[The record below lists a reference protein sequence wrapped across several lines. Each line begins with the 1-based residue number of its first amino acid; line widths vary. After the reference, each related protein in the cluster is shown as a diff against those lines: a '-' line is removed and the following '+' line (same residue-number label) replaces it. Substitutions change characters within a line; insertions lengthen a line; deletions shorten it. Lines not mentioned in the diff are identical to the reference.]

1 MSEKRTGFPSIDK
14 PWLNLY
20 SAETINA
27 EVPECTIFEFLERN
41 NRDYPQDIAIDYLG
55 REITYKALFENI
67 DQTAK
72 AFAAAGVKK
81 GDIVTV
87 ALPSIPEALYCVYA
101 LNKLGAIANMVHPLA
116 GHPDLVFYLNEVG
129 SEMMVL
135 FDATYQILKDFFKD
149 TKVKRAVVV
158 SAGESM
164 PFVIKKLYSLK
175 NKKLSLPN
183 DGFAVHWQSFIQA
196 GANTPLPKVKKD
208 PATTA
213 VISHT
218 GGTTGSP
225 KGCMCSDNNYN
236 SMIVQIGHLLNI
248 QRKERQLAVLPPF
261 INYSLCTAMLEPIA
275 LGTTCILLPK
285 YEPEK
290 FYEYAK
296 KYKPNY
302 VTSIPPYWEAL
313 LTLEKPKNLDLSFLR
328 MPVYGGE
335 AMAPQNEAAVNEIL
349 HSLGVPNP
357 MSKGLGMTELI
368 SAATLTSFDGT
379 MTDSVGAPLPKVN
392 CMISD
397 PDTGKELPYNTEGEI
412 CFSGPTVMIGYC
424 ENQEAT
430 DDLIQTDENGVC
442 WLHTGDLGRLDE
454 RGVLRI
460 TGRIKR
466 ILMTKGKDG
475 NVTKLFPVRI
485 ENVVNEHPS
494 VRVSCVI
501 GIPDEERVNYPRAI
515 VELNDGVT
523 PSDALANDIKRF
535 CAEHLPDY
543 SLPDEVVFTDA
554 LPRTSRGKI
563 DYRALEKEVQQ

>member
-1 MSEKRTGFPSIDK
+1 MNDKRTGFPSIDK
-14 PWLNLY
+14 PWLDLY
-20 SAETINA
+20 SEETVKAEA
-27 EVPECTIFEFLERN
+27 PSCTIYEFLVRN
-41 NRDYPQDIAIDYLG
+41 NRDYAQETAINYLG
-55 REITYKALFENI
+55 REISYRSLFENI
-67 DQTAK
+67 DKTAK
-72 AFAAAGVKK
+72 AFVAAGVKK

-87 ALPSIPEALYCVYA
+87 ALPCIPEALYCVYA
-101 LNKLGAIANMVHPLA
+101 LNRLGAIANMVHPLA
-116 GHPDLVFYLNEVG
+116 GHPDLVFYVNEVK
-129 SEMMVL
+129 SDLMVL
-135 FDATYQILKDFFKD
+135 FDATYKILADHFKE
-149 TKVKRAVVV
+149 TKLKNAIVV

-164 PFVIKKLYSLK
+164 PFIIKHLYALK
-175 NKKLSLPN
+175 NKKIDLPD
-183 DGFAVHWQSFIQA
+183 DGFACYWDTFIKNGA
-196 GANTPLPKVKKD
+196 GSQIPDVKKD
-208 PATTA
+208 PDTTA

-236 SMIVQIGHLLNI
+236 SMIFQLSGVLNLK
-248 QRKERQLAVLPPF
+248 RGESQLAVLPPF

-275 LGTTCILLPK
+275 LGLTCIMLPK

-296 KYKPNY
+296 KYKPNFI
-302 VTSIPPYWEAL
+302 TSIPPYWEAL
-313 LTLEKPKNLDLSFLR
+313 LSIEKPKNLDLSFLR

-335 AMAPQNEAAVNEIL
+335 AMAPQNEAAVNDIL
-349 HSLGVPNP
+349 SSMGVPNP
-357 MSKGLGMTELI
+357 LSKGLGMTELI

-392 CMISD
+392 CMIAD

-412 CFSGPTVMIGYC
+412 CFSGPTVMLGYY

-430 DDLIQTDENGVC
+430 DDLIKVDENGVR

-475 NVTKLFPVRI
+475 NITKLFPVRI
-485 ENVVNEHPS
+485 EEVINEYPD

-501 GIPDEERVNYPRAI
+501 GIPDKKRVNYPRAV

-523 PSDALANDIKRF
+523 PSDDLAKDIMRF
-535 CAEHLPDY
+535 CADHLPDY
-543 SLPDEVVFTDA
+543 SLPDEVIFTDA
-554 LPRTSRGKI
+554 LPRTPRGKI
-563 DYRALEKEVQQ
+563 DYRQLEESVKK

>member
-1 MSEKRTGFPSIDK
+1 MSEKLTGFPSVDK
-14 PWLNLY
+14 PWLKIY
-20 SAETINA
+20 SEETANA
-27 EVPECTIFEFLERN
+27 KVPECSLYEFLVQN
-41 NRDYPQDIAIDYLG
+41 NRDHLQEVAINYLG
-55 REITYKALFENI
+55 REINYKTLFENI
-67 DQTAK
+67 DKTAK
-72 AFAAAGVKK
+72 AFVAAGVKK

-87 ALPSIPEALYCVYA
+87 ALPSIPEAIYCVYA
-101 LNKLGAIANMVHPLA
+101 LNKLGAVANMVHPLA
-116 GHPDLVFYLNEVG
+116 GHPDLIFYLNEVG
-129 SEMMVL
+129 SEVMVL
-135 FDATYQILKDFFKD
+135 FDATYQILSDYFKE

-164 PFVIKKLYSLK
+164 PFVIKRLYSLK
-175 NKKLSLPN
+175 NNKLNLPDN
-183 DGFAVHWQSFIQA
+183 GFAVHWQNFIQA
-196 GANTPLPKVKKD
+196 GANTTLPEVKKD

-225 KGCMCSDNNYN
+225 KGCMCSDTNFN
-236 SMIVQIGHLLNI
+236 SMFVQVGNALNI
-248 QRKERQLAVLPPF
+248 RRGETQLAVLPPF
-261 INYSLCTAMLEPIA
+261 INYSLCSAMLEPIT
-275 LGTTCILLPK
+275 LGVTCILVPK

-313 LTLEKPKNLDLSFLR
+313 LSIEKPKGMDLSFLR
-328 MPVYGGE
+328 WPIYGGE
-335 AMAPQNEAAVNEIL
+335 AMAPQNEAAVNEVFRE
-349 HSLGVPNP
+349 LGAPSP
-357 MSKGLGMTELI
+357 LFKGLGMTELI
-368 SAATLTSFDGT
+368 SAATLTRDDSALF
-379 MTDSVGAPLPKVN
+379 DSVGYPMPFVN
-392 CMISD
+392 CMIAD
-397 PDTGKELPYNTEGEI
+397 PDTSKELPYNTEGEI
-412 CFSGPTVMIGYC
+412 CFAGPTVMIGYY

-430 DDLIQTDENGVC
+430 DDLIRTDENGVR
-442 WLHTGDLGRLDE
+442 WLHTGDLGTLDE
-454 RGVLRI
+454 NGVLRI

-466 ILMTKGKDG
+466 IVMTKGKDG

-515 VELNDGVT
+515 VELNDGVE

-543 SLPDEVVFTDA
+543 SLPDEVTFTDM
-554 LPRTSRGKI
+554 LPRTARGKI
-563 DYRALEKEVQQ
+563 DYRALEEEVQQ

>member
-1 MSEKRTGFPSIDK
+1 MIEKKTGFPSVDK
-14 PWLNLY
+14 PWLKLY
-20 SAETINA
+20 SEKTLNA
-27 EVPECTIFEFLERN
+27 EAPKCSIYEFMEQN
-41 NRDYPQDIAIDYLG
+41 NRDYPQDIAINYLG
-55 REITYKALFENI
+55 REITYQTLFENI
-67 DQTAK
+67 DKTAK
-72 AFAAAGVKK
+72 AFVAAGVKK
-81 GDIVTV
+81 GDVVTV

-101 LNKLGAIANMVHPLA
+101 LNKLGAVANMVHPLA
-116 GHPDLVFYLNEVG
+116 GHPDLIFYLNEVG

-135 FDATYQILKDFFKD
+135 FDATYQILADFFKE

-158 SAGESM
+158 SAGDSM

-175 NKKLSLPN
+175 NKKLTLPN

-196 GANTPLPKVKKD
+196 GANASLPVVKKD
-208 PATTA
+208 PDTTA

-236 SMIVQIGHLLNI
+236 SMIVQIGNVLNV
-248 QRKERQLAVLPPF
+248 QRKESQLAVLPPF
-261 INYSLCTAMLEPIA
+261 INYSLCSAMLEPIA

-296 KYKPNY
+296 KYKPKY
-302 VTSIPPYWEAL
+302 ITSIPPYWEAL
-313 LTLEKPKNLDLSFLR
+313 LGIEVPKGLDLSFLR

-335 AMAPQNEAAVNEIL
+335 AMAPQNEAAVNDIL
-349 HSLGVPNP
+349 RSLGVRNP

-392 CMISD
+392 CMIAD
-397 PDTGKELPYNTEGEI
+397 PDTSKELPYNTEGEI
-412 CFSGPTVMIGYC
+412 CFSGPTVMIGYY

-430 DDLIQTDENGVC
+430 DDLIQTDENGVR
-442 WLHTGDLGRLDE
+442 WLHTGDLGTLDE

-523 PSDALANDIKRF
+523 PSDTLANDIKRF

-543 SLPDEVVFTDA
+543 SLPDEVVFSEA
-554 LPRTSRGKI
+554 LPRTARGKI